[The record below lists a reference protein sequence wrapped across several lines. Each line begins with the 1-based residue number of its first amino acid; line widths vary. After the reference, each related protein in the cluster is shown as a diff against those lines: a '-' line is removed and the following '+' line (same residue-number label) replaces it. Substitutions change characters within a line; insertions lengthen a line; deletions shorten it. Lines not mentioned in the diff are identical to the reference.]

1 LKRYSV
7 ESFAVEKLRRPDII
21 IELVVLNLEA
31 HCRGIVIGMARV
43 RHGNDAGLEIRPSH
57 RDRLMK
63 IMGKCRY
70 AAATRKMIADER
82 YTLN

>member
-1 LKRYSV
+1 M
-7 ESFAVEKLRRPDII
+7 SFNRVLICTFVAPSII
-21 IELVVLNLEA
+21 SPFSQ
-31 HCRGIVIGMARV
+31 GGPV
-43 RHGNDAGLEIRPSH
+43 RHGNDAGLKIRPSH